1 MMEQDNDSSVKVPNH
16 KNSAEVNVHQLSEII
31 IFGNLVTANKQ
42 QEFEIT
48 KGTMSHF
55 IDSTIIKK
63 AVSMKVSNY

>member
-1 MMEQDNDSSVKVPNH
+1 MMKQDNDSSVLNH
-16 KNSAEVNVHQLSEII
+16 KNSVEVNAYQLSEII

-63 AVSMKVSNY
+63 AVSLKVSSY

>member
-1 MMEQDNDSSVKVPNH
+1 MMKQDNDSSVKVPNH
-16 KNSAEVNVHQLSEII
+16 KNSVEVNAYQLSEII
-31 IFGNLVTANKQ
+31 IFGHLVTTNKQ

-63 AVSMKVSNY
+63 ALSLKVSSY